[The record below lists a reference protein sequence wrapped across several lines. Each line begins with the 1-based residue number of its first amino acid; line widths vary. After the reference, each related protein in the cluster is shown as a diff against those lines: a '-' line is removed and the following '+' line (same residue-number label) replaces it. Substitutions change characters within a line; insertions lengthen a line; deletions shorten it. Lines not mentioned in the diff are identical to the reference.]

1 MEKEKTL
8 AYLFHVISDEEIGN
22 CEKFYLAFEFE
33 VWIYQIFERDWI
45 PIWSFINLIWIKKNW
60 IVMNLTKYKQI
71 FTKGW
76 KTEIEQFIISHNFL
90 VNIIFYSIYLQIY
103 HSNFTQ

>member
-33 VWIYQIFERDWI
+33 V
-45 PIWSFINLIWIKKNW
+45 
-60 IVMNLTKYKQI
+60 
-71 FTKGW
+71 
-76 KTEIEQFIISHNFL
+76 
-90 VNIIFYSIYLQIY
+90 
-103 HSNFTQ
+103 